1 MLHKV
6 IACVEVTICPTRF
19 ILLQYYC
26 VTHGKNISIYI
37 YATVKKLSKNNCIW
51 PTNRVILLAMCFNFD
66 ALAQPCSKK
75 WLKSCL
81 QKVNLYVH
89 VDRWTVFFPIRPS
102 NDTWFQ
108 KRIAFRV
115 IRVIALVLAQYLRIT
130 SHNCQSF
137 CHADRWVLQRVDRKK
152 LKPALFDHLFV
163 DCDM

>member
-1 MLHKV
+1 MWRWLYIPPV
-6 IACVEVTICPTRF
+6 
-19 ILLQYYC
+19 LSYYSII
-26 VTHGKNISIYI
+26 VWLMAKTYLYIYI

-51 PTNRVILLAMCFNFD
+51 PTNRVILLAMRFNFD

-75 WLKSCL
+75 WLKSCF

-115 IRVIALVLAQYLRIT
+115 IRVIALDL
-130 SHNCQSF
+130 HNIFASQVTT
-137 CHADRWVLQRVDRKK
+137 ADRWVLQRVDRKN
-152 LKPALFDHLFV
+152 
-163 DCDM
+163 